1 MADANLL
8 KAKIFD
14 KGDGGKTSLLLE
26 TFVRTVKGSA
36 AKVGVVIILVI
47 VVMCIGAPLFAPYG
61 YNDMDL
67 DNMFAH
73 PAPDHIFG
81 TDGLGRDLFSRILY
95 GGQYSL
101 ALGLFAS
108 VLGEAIGIVIGSVA
122 GYFGNKIETV
132 IMRVMDVWSSLPSM
146 LLCILISTALGSG
159 FINTALALAIGNV
172 PASVRLIRGQ
182 ILSERIKEYLEA
194 AESINCS
201 KASIMFRHLLPNVI
215 SPMIVHLT
223 MNIGFTITTA
233 SALSYIGLGV
243 QPPTPEWGALLSDA
257 RIHILNHP
265 HLIMFP
271 GIFIALT
278 VLAIN
283 LIGDGLRDALDPK
296 LRS

>member
-1 MADANLL
+1 
-8 KAKIFD
+8 
-14 KGDGGKTSLLLE
+14 
-26 TFVRTVKGSA
+26 
-36 AKVGVVIILVI
+36 
-47 VVMCIGAPLFAPYG
+47 
-61 YNDMDL
+61 
-67 DNMFAH
+67 
-73 PAPDHIFG
+73 
-81 TDGLGRDLFSRILY
+81 
-95 GGQYSL
+95 
-101 ALGLFAS
+101 
-108 VLGEAIGIVIGSVA
+108 LGEAIGIVIGSVA

-159 FINTALALAIGNV
+159 FLNTALALAIGNV

-271 GIFIALT
+271 GLFIALT

>member
-1 MADANLL
+1 MALTGLL
-8 KAKIFD
+8 KLLHREKSSIF
-14 KGDGGKTSLLLE
+14 LE
-26 TFVRTVKGSA
+26 TFARTVKSIA
-36 AKVGVVIILVI
+36 AKVGVLILLVI
-47 VVMCIGAPLFAPYG
+47 SVACIGAPLFAPYG
-61 YNDMDL
+61 YNEMDL

-73 PAPDHIFG
+73 PSFIHFFG
-81 TDGLGRDLFSRILY
+81 TDGLGRDLFSRLLY
-95 GGQYSL
+95 GGRYSL

-108 VLGEAIGIVIGSVA
+108 LLGEVIGILIGAVA
-122 GYFGNKIETV
+122 GYCGKKTETI
-132 IMRVMDVWSSLPSM
+132 IMRLMDIWSSIPAM
-146 LLCILISTALGSG
+146 LLCILISATLGTG
-159 FINTALALAIGNV
+159 FLNTALALASGNV

-182 ILSERIKEYLEA
+182 ILSERTKEYLEA

-201 KASIMFRHLLPNVI
+201 TVSIIFRHMLPNVI

-223 MNIGFTITTA
+223 MNIGSTITMA

-257 RIHILNHP
+257 RTHILNYP
-265 HLIMFP
+265 NLIMFP
-271 GIFIALT
+271 GLFIALT